1 MPSQACRGIPQFTIL
16 LQTAEECGKRRMAGR
31 CGNRFSTRS
40 RSLRWERWRW
50 RLQIRTLFTWGRA
63 SIRFLRTAAT
73 ETEFTSPLMAERTG
87 STSGWRIRD
96 ISGGSWSIRA
106 IRTLCWSR
114 RWATVPGRTKSA
126 EFSGRRMED
135 EAGRKSS
142 TKTMSRRRLIF
153 VLSREIRAWCTRHC
167 GTAFESRDKKEL
179 RTDPAAGCTSPWT
192 KALRGRKLRGTGYR
206 KESGDERELQLRREI
221 MDNAC
226 T

>member
-1 MPSQACRGIPQFTIL
+1 
-16 LQTAEECGKRRMAGR
+16 
-31 CGNRFSTRS
+31 
-40 RSLRWERWRW
+40 W
-50 RLQIRTLFTWGRA
+50 RLRILTLFTWERV

-87 STSGWRIRD
+87 STSGWRILD
-96 ISGGSWSIRA
+96 TSGGSWWIRG
-106 IRTLCWSR
+106 IKTSCWSR
-114 RWATVPGRTKSA
+114 RWATVRGRTKSA

-135 EAGRKSS
+135 EAGRKSY

-153 VLSREIRAWCTRHC
+153 VLNREIRAWCTRHC

-192 KALRGRKLRGTGYR
+192 KALRGRKSSGTGYR
-206 KESGDERELQLRREI
+206 KENGGERELQLRRETT
-221 MDNAC
+221 DDAC